1 MILLQQESHGKIVEK
16 PCKSAFRAVLYS
28 IRKVVNLLSR
38 KSSLKRLLSGLM
50 ALMICASAFPA
61 SVFAENKMLKEASE
75 AYENPSISYEKQT
88 TYSEYYDEYADKAHP
103 SGETEFVY
111 KSCADGAEVEVARY
125 EGKDDVIIWSNEDGS
140 LDFSVNVEK
149 AGAYNVEVCYY
160 PITGGNTTS
169 EMSML
174 IDGVSPFDTA
184 TRISFPRTWKS
195 AYPIAPNER
204 DNETRPPQIE
214 NPMWITTPF
223 IDSDGLFNEP
233 LYFYFDE
240 GEHTVT
246 LSSEKASVAIAYI
259 KLYQYEP
266 AQAYTAPSD
275 DDLRK
280 NAGAEPIRLQGEN
293 YSYTNAQTIF
303 PTYDRGTYL
312 TEDHTGNQSHPV
324 KERYNTVGDGTW
336 DAAGQKVTWEM
347 EVAQD
352 GYYKIGIKG
361 RQDVMRGLY
370 SNRRIYIDGEV
381 PSEPFEQVKF
391 PYDTSWIT
399 VSPKDASGEDAYV
412 YLTKGKHTIA
422 LEVIPGEIGDSMRRL
437 DEIVAKANEY
447 YMKILMITG
456 PNPDKYTDYYVHKE
470 IPELLDVCADLSQR
484 LKEEQVTIE
493 TLSQQTGSEA
503 TALARLADVFDRCI
517 EKPNKIPTFISNSS
531 IKDNVTSVSSWMREY
546 RDQPLEIDFIELVP
560 KYDAKGKET
569 KFTPVKEN
577 FFKSMAFSVKGF
589 IGSFFEDYTVLS
601 DSTEN
606 SIVVWC
612 GLGRDQTTVVKQL
625 TESEFTTETG
635 IDVSINLVQGTI
647 MEAVLAGKGPDVA
660 MFVGGEF
667 PVNLAIRDLLV
678 PLDNMEGF
686 DDVADRFQET
696 ALVHYQYDGQTYGI
710 PIQRTFPMMFYR
722 KDTLSEL
729 GIENPPETWQD
740 LIDMLPALQRKYMQ
754 PGLILPGNVNGTAV
768 APSTEVGHTFAMLM
782 LQSGLNYYDGE
793 QTVTN
798 FDTVAAVDAFDMW
811 TRFYTTYNFDQA
823 YDAFTRFRTGEA
835 PIVIQNY
842 CGFYNQLNVAAPEIK
857 GCWDFCPV
865 PGTRLEDG
873 TVSHAANSSGSGF
886 IVLKD
891 CKNVEGAWKYIDWF
905 TSTETMVEYGQNVEG
920 VMGPLGRFESANV
933 EALQKLNWSKSDL
946 SKINAQL
953 AELDEV
959 PIIPSSYVVTRSIMN
974 AFRAV
979 VNDNDN
985 ARETLRWYNKD
996 INAEISR
1003 KRKNLGL
1010 DE

>member
-1 MILLQQESHGKIVEK
+1 
-16 PCKSAFRAVLYS
+16 
-28 IRKVVNLLSR
+28 
-38 KSSLKRLLSGLM
+38 M
-50 ALMICASAFPA
+50 ALMICASTFPA

-740 LIDMLPALQRKYMQ
+740 LIDILPALQRKYMQ

>member
-1 MILLQQESHGKIVEK
+1 
-16 PCKSAFRAVLYS
+16 
-28 IRKVVNLLSR
+28 
-38 KSSLKRLLSGLM
+38 M

-601 DSTEN
+601 DSTED

-678 PLDNMEGF
+678 PLDDMEGF

-740 LIDMLPALQRKYMQ
+740 LIDILPALQRKYMQ

-782 LQSGLNYYDGE
+782 LQSGLNYYDEE

-933 EALQKLNWSKSDL
+933 EALQKLNWSKADL

>member
-1 MILLQQESHGKIVEK
+1 
-16 PCKSAFRAVLYS
+16 
-28 IRKVVNLLSR
+28 
-38 KSSLKRLLSGLM
+38 M
-50 ALMICASAFPA
+50 ALMMCATAFPMTA
-61 SVFAENKMLKEASE
+61 FAENEILTKASE
-75 AYENPSISYEKQT
+75 AYENPVISYVKQT
-88 TYSEYYDEYADKAHP
+88 TYSEYFNEYSDKARP
-103 SGETEFVY
+103 RDEVTFEYVSA
-111 KSCADGAEVEVARY
+111 SNGAEVEVGSY
-125 EGKDDVIIWSNEDGS
+125 EGKDDVVIWSNEDGTV
-140 LDFSVNVEK
+140 DFSVNVEK

-174 IDGVSPFDTA
+174 IDGTSPFDTA

-195 AYPIAPNER
+195 AYAITPNER

-214 NPMWITTPF
+214 TPMWITTPL

-240 GEHTVT
+240 GEHKVT
-246 LSSEKASVAIAYI
+246 LTSEKASVAIAYI

-266 AQAYTAPSD
+266 APAYTAPTD
-275 DDLRK
+275 DELRQ

-293 YSYTNAQTIF
+293 YAYTNSQTIF

-336 DAAGQKVTWEM
+336 DTSGQKVTWEM
-347 EVAQD
+347 DVPAD

-370 SNRRIYIDGEV
+370 SNRRIYIDDEV

-391 PYDTSWIT
+391 PYDTNWIM
-399 VSPKDASGEDAYV
+399 VSPTDSTGEDAYV
-412 YLTKGKHTIA
+412 YLTAGKHTIT
-422 LEVIPGEIGDSMRRL
+422 LEAIPGEIGESMRRL
-437 DEIVAKANEY
+437 DDIVYTANQY

-470 IPELLDVCADLSQR
+470 IPELLDVCAELSQA
-484 LKEEQVTIE
+484 LKDEQATIE

-503 TALARLADVFDRCI
+503 AALARLADVFDRCI
-517 EKPNKIPTFISNSS
+517 EKPNKIPTYISNSS
-531 IKDNVTSVSSWMREY
+531 MKDNITSVSSWMREY
-546 RDQPLEIDFIELVP
+546 RDQPLEIDYIELMP
-560 KYDAKGKET
+560 KYDASGKET
-569 KFTPVKEN
+569 NFTGVKEN
-577 FFKSMAFSVKGF
+577 FFKALSFGFKGF
-589 IGSFFEDYTVLS
+589 FGSFFEDYTVLS
-601 DSTEN
+601 DSTVD

-625 TESEFTTETG
+625 TESEFTPETG
-635 IDVSINLVQGTI
+635 VDVSINLVQGTI

-678 PLDNMEGF
+678 PLDDMEGF
-686 DDVADRFQET
+686 GDVASRFQDT
-696 ALVHYQYDGQTYGI
+696 ALVHYQYDGKTYGI

-729 GIENPPETWQD
+729 GIENPPETWDD
-740 LIDMLPALQRKYMQ
+740 LLDMLPALQRKYMQ

-782 LQSGLNYYDGE
+782 LQSGLNYYTPD
-793 QTVTN
+793 QTATN
-798 FDTVAAVDAFDMW
+798 FDTVQAVDAFDMW
-811 TRFYTTYNFDQA
+811 TRFYTTYKFDQT

-842 CGFYNQLNVAAPEIK
+842 CSFYNQLNVAAPEIK
-857 GCWDFCPV
+857 GAWDFCPV
-865 PGTRLEDG
+865 PGTRREDG
-873 TVSHAANSSGSGF
+873 TVSHAANSAGSGF

-905 TSTETMVEYGQNVEG
+905 TSTDTMVEYGQNVEG

-946 SKINAQL
+946 KKINAQL
-953 AELDEV
+953 AELDEI

-996 INAEISR
+996 INAEITR

-1010 DE
+1010 DD

>member
-16 PCKSAFRAVLYS
+16 PCKSAFRAVPYS

-61 SVFAENKMLKEASE
+61 SVFADNKILKEASE

-422 LEVIPGEIGDSMRRL
+422 LEAIPGEIGDSMRRL
-437 DEIVAKANEY
+437 DEVVAKANEY

-531 IKDNVTSVSSWMREY
+531 IKDTVTSVSSWMREY

-569 KFTPVKEN
+569 EFTPVKEN

-601 DSTEN
+601 DSTED

-678 PLDNMEGF
+678 PLDDMEGF
-686 DDVADRFQET
+686 DEVADRFQET

-729 GIENPPETWQD
+729 GIKNPPETWQD
-740 LIDMLPALQRKYMQ
+740 LIDILPALQRKYMQ

-782 LQSGLNYYDGE
+782 LQSGLNYYDEE

>member
-740 LIDMLPALQRKYMQ
+740 LIDILPALQRKYMQ

>member
-1 MILLQQESHGKIVEK
+1 M
-16 PCKSAFRAVLYS
+16 
-28 IRKVVNLLSR
+28 SR
-38 KSSLKRLLSGLM
+38 KSSLKRLLSGM
-50 ALMICASAFPA
+50 IAVMICATALPASAFA
-61 SVFAENKMLKEASE
+61 DSKILTDAAEE
-75 AYENPSISYEKQT
+75 YETPVITYEKQK
-88 TYSEYYDEYADKAHP
+88 TYSEYFNENSDKERPRAEIPFEY
-103 SGETEFVY
+103 V
-111 KSCADGAEVEVARY
+111 SCSDGAEVEIGSF
-125 EGKDDVIIWSNEDGS
+125 EGKNDVIIWSNEDGS
-140 LDFSVNVEK
+140 LDFTVNVEK
-149 AGAYNVEVCYY
+149 SGAYNVEVCYY
-160 PITGGNTTS
+160 PITGGNTSS

-195 AYPIAPNER
+195 AYPITPNER

-214 NPMWITTPF
+214 TPMWITTPF
-223 IDSDGLFNEP
+223 NDADGLFNEP
-233 LYFYFDE
+233 LYFYFDK
-240 GEHTVT
+240 GEHKVT
-246 LSSEKASVAIAYI
+246 LASEKASVAIAYI

-266 AQAYTAPSD
+266 APAYAAPTED
-275 DDLRK
+275 ELRA
-280 NAGAEPIRLQGEN
+280 NTGAEPIRLQGEN
-293 YSYTNAQTIF
+293 YIYTNSQTIF

-336 DAAGQKVTWEM
+336 DTAGQKVTWEM
-347 EVAQD
+347 DVAAD

-391 PYDTSWIT
+391 PYDTNWLM
-399 VSPKDASGEDAYV
+399 VSPTDSSGEDAYV
-412 YLTKGKHTIA
+412 YLTAGKHTIT
-422 LEVIPGEIGDSMRRL
+422 LEAIPGEIGESMRRL
-437 DEIVAKANEY
+437 DDIVYTANQY
-447 YMKILMITG
+447 YLQILMITG

-470 IPELLDVCADLSQR
+470 IPELLGVCVQLSER
-484 LKEEQVTIE
+484 LKIEQETIE

-503 TALARLADVFDRCI
+503 TALARLADVLDRCV
-517 EKPNKIPTFISNSS
+517 EKPNKIPTYISNSS
-531 IKDNVTSVSSWMREY
+531 IKDNIASVSSWMREY
-546 RDQPLEIDFIELVP
+546 RDQPLEIDYIELIP
-560 KYDAKGKET
+560 KYGADGKEN
-569 KFTPVKEN
+569 KFTRVKEN
-577 FFKSMAFSVKGF
+577 FFKAMGFGIKGF

-601 DSTEN
+601 DSTSE

-625 TESEFTTETG
+625 TESEFTPETG
-635 IDVSINLVQGTI
+635 VDVSINLVQGTI

-678 PLDNMEGF
+678 PLDDMEGF
-686 DDVADRFQET
+686 DDVITRFQDK
-696 ALVHYQYDGQTYGI
+696 ALVHYQYDGKTYGI

-729 GIENPPETWQD
+729 GIENPPETWDD

-782 LQSGLNYYDGE
+782 LQSGLNYYTPD
-793 QTVTN
+793 QTATN
-798 FDTVAAVDAFDMW
+798 FDTVTAVDAFDMW
-811 TRFYTTYNFDQA
+811 TRFYTTYNFDQT

-842 CGFYNQLNVAAPEIK
+842 CTFYNQLNVAAPEIK
-857 GCWDFCPV
+857 GAWDFCPV
-865 PGTRLEDG
+865 PGTRREDG

-953 AELDEV
+953 AELDEI

-979 VNDNDN
+979 VNDYDN

-996 INAEISR
+996 INAEITR

-1010 DE
+1010 DD